1 MKKFILAIAGAA
13 MLLALVPTAASAAP
27 DFTEPSQCSD
37 KDKAYFLF
45 EYEDSESVGVD
56 SGCSDSNEVFPS
68 DVPGLIANEL
78 HVSCSDKIPD
88 GSAPADKSDFGRKA
102 DGSLRYVTAY
112 TIFKFKK
119 GEIDKKCGEGNPI
132 PSGGVA
138 GNALAIGGI
147 AVAGLGLTVV
157 AARRRKQSLEAT
169 PA

>member
-37 KDKAYFLF
+37 NKAYFLF
-45 EYEDSESVGVD
+45 EYEDSDSVGVD

-88 GSAPADKSDFGRKA
+88 GDQPADKSDFGTKA

-112 TIFKFKK
+112 TILKFKN
-119 GEIDKKCGEGNPI
+119 GEVDKQCGVGDPI